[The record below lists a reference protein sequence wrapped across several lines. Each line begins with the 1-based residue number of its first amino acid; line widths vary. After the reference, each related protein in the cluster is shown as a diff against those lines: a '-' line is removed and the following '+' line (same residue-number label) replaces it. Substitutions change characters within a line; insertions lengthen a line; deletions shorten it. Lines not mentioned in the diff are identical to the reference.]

1 MGEKYKLNVAGD
13 NPNKN
18 LKEFLLQIMENN
30 KITNIVIPMLI
41 PSKNNVFPTLVK
53 NKELLESAK
62 PIAPVLPV
70 STAALVSK
78 ITKFSSSP
86 EKILV
91 FLKPCELRTLLE
103 LAKFKQVTLD
113 NLILIS
119 YDCMGAY
126 KTDYY
131 EDALG
136 SGKDIDSEYFS
147 KNLAKGEQD
156 ENIRDACKLCENFFP
171 TDFADIG
178 IGFIGTEG
186 DGYIVEGNTNKGKEI
201 VAKLGLEKSE
211 AKKRDEK
218 LQKIGDTRKEKW
230 EKVKEETKKQVVS
243 IDGLLKYFSKCI
255 DCHNCMGQC
264 PICFCKECFWES
276 PTFEFTAL
284 NFLGWAEKKGAV
296 KLPTDT
302 IFFHLGRLSHMSTS
316 CIGCGLCSDACPN
329 DIKVYELFHLIGDE
343 TQAAFDYKP
352 GRDLEEE
359 APLVT
364 FKEDELKELG

>member
-1 MGEKYKLNVAGD
+1 MGEKFQLKIKDEDLNKG
-13 NPNKN
+13 
-18 LKEFLLQIMENN
+18 LKDFLLQIMEKNEISN
-30 KITNIVIPMLI
+30 LIVPLLI
-41 PSKNNVFPTLVK
+41 PSKNNVFPTFVK
-53 NKELLESAK
+53 NRELLEDAK

-70 STAALVSK
+70 STATMISK
-78 ITKFSSSP
+78 ITRLSPSP

-91 FLKPCELRTLLE
+91 FLKPCELRGILE
-103 LAKFKQVTLD
+103 LTKFKQITLD
-113 NLILIS
+113 NLIFVS

-126 KTDYY
+126 KTDFY
-131 EDALG
+131 EEALSG
-136 SGKDIDSEYFS
+136 GKDIDSEYVS
-147 KNLAKGEQD
+147 KNLMKGEQD
-156 ENIRDACKLCENFFP
+156 DNIRDACKLCENFFS
-171 TDFADIG
+171 TAFADIG
-178 IGFIGTEG
+178 IGFIGT
-186 DGYIVEGNTNKGKEI
+186 DGGILIEAHTEKGKE
-201 VAKLGLEKSE
+201 VLSKLSLEKTE
-211 AKKRDEK
+211 AKERDER
-218 LQKIGDTRKEKW
+218 LEKISKNRKEKW
-230 EKVKEETKKQVVS
+230 EKEKKEIKKEATG
-243 IDGLLKYFSKCI
+243 IDGLVRYFSKCI

-276 PTFEFTAL
+276 PTFEFTPL

-316 CIGCGLCSDACPN
+316 CIACGLCSDACPM
-329 DIKVYELFHLIGDE
+329 DIKVYELVHLVADD

>member
-1 MGEKYKLNVAGD
+1 MSERYKLKMTGD
-13 NPNKN
+13 NLNKN
-18 LKEFLLQIMENN
+18 LKDFLLQIMEKNA
-30 KITNIVIPMLI
+30 IDNIIVPLLI

-53 NKELLESAK
+53 RKELLNNAK
-62 PIAPVLPV
+62 PVAPVLPI
-70 STAALVSK
+70 STATMVSK
-78 ITKFSSSP
+78 ITKFSASP

-103 LAKFKQVTLD
+103 LAKFKQTTLD
-113 NLILIS
+113 NLILVS

-126 KTDYY
+126 KTEFY
-131 EDALG
+131 EEAL
-136 SGKDIDSEYFS
+136 SGKENIDDKYN
-147 KNLAKGEQD
+147 KKLQKGEQD
-156 ENIRDACKLCENFFP
+156 EDMRDACKFCEDYYP
-171 TDFADIG
+171 IPFADVG
-178 IGFIGTEG
+178 IGFIGAEG
-186 DGYIVEGNTNKGKEI
+186 DGYIVEANTDKGKEI
-201 VAKLGLEKSE
+201 VANLGLEKI
-211 AKKRDEK
+211 KTKDRDEK
-218 LQKIGDTRKEKW
+218 LKKISAERKARW
-230 EKVKEETKKQVVS
+230 EEVKQETKKETTGIENLVN
-243 IDGLLKYFSKCI
+243 YFSKCV

-276 PTFEFTAL
+276 PTFEFTPL
-284 NFLGWAEKKGAV
+284 NFLGWASKKGAV

-329 DIKVYELFHLIGDE
+329 DIKVYELFHLVSNE